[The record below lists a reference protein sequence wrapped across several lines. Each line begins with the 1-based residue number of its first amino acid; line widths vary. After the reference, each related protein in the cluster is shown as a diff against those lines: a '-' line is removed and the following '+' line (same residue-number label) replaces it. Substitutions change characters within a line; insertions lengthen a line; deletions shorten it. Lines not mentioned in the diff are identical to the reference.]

1 MNNDYI
7 ILIGFYKFPARKQ
20 TRETR
25 DIVNVARANA
35 YTKIR
40 KQYNIISYNLM
51 S

>member
-7 ILIGFYKFPARKQ
+7 ILIGFYTFPTRKQ
-20 TRETR
+20 TRETQG
-25 DIVNVARANA
+25 IVNVARANA

-40 KQYNIISYNLM
+40 KQYIISYNLM